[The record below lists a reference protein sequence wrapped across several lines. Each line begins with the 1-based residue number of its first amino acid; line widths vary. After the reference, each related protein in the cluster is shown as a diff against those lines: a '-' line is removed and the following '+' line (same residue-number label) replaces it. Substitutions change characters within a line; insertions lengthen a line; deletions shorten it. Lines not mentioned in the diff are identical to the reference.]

1 MKITILGCGSSMGVP
16 ALKYGWGICDPKN
29 PKNRRTRSS
38 IIIEDAGTVL
48 LVDASPDL
56 REQLL
61 RFDGRNEKLRKNSV
75 QNSYGNLGKN
85 SNENL
90 SPNIDAIL
98 FTHAHFDHTNG
109 INELRPLYIKENKFL
124 DVFATADTLSE
135 LYQNFSYLFQRNS
148 HDIYDSYL
156 YAHEIFFGKFSIK
169 NISGICFEQDH
180 GFSKSLG
187 FRIGNFAY
195 CTDVTGFS
203 DFSVLENLD
212 IWIVDCLNSDEKRP
226 THANLELV
234 LSWVEKLNPKK
245 TYLTHMDT
253 SMDYDSLMNSLP
265 PNVEPAYDM
274 QILYCK

>member
-1 MKITILGCGSSMGVP
+1 MKITILGCGSSLGVP
-16 ALKYGWGICDPKN
+16 ALKYGWGICNPKN

-38 IIIEDAGTVL
+38 IIIEEAGTVL

-61 RFDGRNEKLRKNSV
+61 RLGEQNKNHC
-75 QNSYGNLGKN
+75 GNLNKILR
-85 SNENL
+85 EN
-90 SPNIDAIL
+90 PNIDAIL

-109 INELRPLYIKENKFL
+109 INELRPFFLKERKSL
-124 DVFATADTLSE
+124 DIFAAPDTLAE
-135 LYQNFSYLFQRNS
+135 IYQNFSYLFQRNS
-148 HDIYDSYL
+148 HEIYDTYL
-156 YAHEIFFGKFSIK
+156 RANEISFGKFSIK

-203 DFSVLENLD
+203 DFSILENLD

-253 SMDYDSLMNSLP
+253 SMDYDSLMKTLP
-265 PNVEPAYDM
+265 PNVEPAYDQ
-274 QILYCK
+274 QILFCK

>member
-1 MKITILGCGSSMGVP
+1 MKVTILGCGSSLGVP
-16 ALKYGWGICDPKN
+16 ALKYGWGVCDPKN

-38 IIIEDAGTVL
+38 VIIEEAETVL

-61 RFDGRNEKLRKNSV
+61 RF
-75 QNSYGNLGKN
+75 GNQD
-85 SNENL
+85 
-90 SPNIDAIL
+90 IDAIL

-109 INELRPLYIKENKFL
+109 INELRPLYLKMNKSL
-124 DVFATADTLSE
+124 DIFATADTLAE
-135 LYQNFSYLFQRNS
+135 LYQNFSYLFERNS

-156 YAHEIFFGKFSIK
+156 RANEISSGKFSIK
-169 NISGICFEQDH
+169 NISGVCFEQDH

-187 FRIGNFAY
+187 FRVGNFAY

-234 LSWVEKLNPKK
+234 LHWIDKLHPKK
-245 TYLTHMDT
+245 TFLTHMDT
-253 SMDYDSLMNSLP
+253 SMDYDSLIKSLP

-274 QILYCK
+274 QVLYCK

>member
-1 MKITILGCGSSMGVP
+1 MKVTILGCGSSLGVP
-16 ALKYGWGICDPKN
+16 ALKYGWGVCDPKN

-38 IIIEDAGTVL
+38 VIIEEAETVL

-61 RFDGRNEKLRKNSV
+61 RF
-75 QNSYGNLGKN
+75 GNQD
-85 SNENL
+85 
-90 SPNIDAIL
+90 IDAIL

-109 INELRPLYIKENKFL
+109 INELRPLYLKMNKSL
-124 DVFATADTLSE
+124 DIFATADTLAE
-135 LYQNFSYLFQRNS
+135 LYQNFSYLFEHNS

-156 YAHEIFFGKFSIK
+156 RANEISLGKFSVK

-187 FRIGNFAY
+187 FRVGNFAY

-234 LSWVEKLNPKK
+234 LSWVDKLHPKK
-245 TYLTHMDT
+245 TFLTHMDT
-253 SMDYDSLMNSLP
+253 SMDYDSLIKSLP

-274 QILYCK
+274 QVLYCK

>member
-1 MKITILGCGSSMGVP
+1 MKITILGCGSSLGVP
-16 ALKYGWGICDPKN
+16 ALKYGWGACDPSN

-38 IIIEDAGTVL
+38 IIIEEAGTVL

-61 RFDGRNEKLRKNSV
+61 RF
-75 QNSYGNLGKN
+75 GNKD
-85 SNENL
+85 
-90 SPNIDAIL
+90 IDAIL

-109 INELRPLYIKENKFL
+109 INELRPFYLNMNKSL
-124 DVFATADTLSE
+124 DIFATADTLAK
-135 LYQNFSYLFQRNS
+135 LYQNFSYLFEHNS
-148 HDIYDSYL
+148 HEIYDSYL
-156 YAHEIFFGKFSIK
+156 RANEISFGKFSIK

-180 GFSKSLG
+180 GFSQSLG
-187 FRIGNFAY
+187 FRVGNFAY

-212 IWIVDCLNSDEKRP
+212 IWVVDCLNSDEKRP

-234 LSWVEKLNPKK
+234 LDWVEKLHPKK

-253 SMDYDSLMNSLP
+253 SMDYDGLIKLLP
-265 PNVEPAYDM
+265 SCVEPAYDM
-274 QILYCK
+274 QILYSE

>member
-1 MKITILGCGSSMGVP
+1 MKVTILGCGSSLGVP
-16 ALKYGWGICDPKN
+16 ALKYGWGVCDPKN

-38 IIIEDAGTVL
+38 IIIEEAETVL

-61 RFDGRNEKLRKNSV
+61 RF
-75 QNSYGNLGKN
+75 GNQD
-85 SNENL
+85 
-90 SPNIDAIL
+90 IDAIL

-109 INELRPLYIKENKFL
+109 INELRPLYLNMNKSL
-124 DVFATADTLSE
+124 DIFATADTLAE
-135 LYQNFSYLFQRNS
+135 LYRNFSYLFERNS

-156 YAHEIFFGKFSIK
+156 RANEISFGKFSVK
-169 NISGICFEQDH
+169 NISGVCFEQDH

-187 FRIGNFAY
+187 FRVGNFAY

-212 IWIVDCLNSDEKRP
+212 IWIVDCLNNDEKRP

-234 LSWVEKLNPKK
+234 LRWVDKLRPKK

-253 SMDYDSLMNSLP
+253 SMDYDSLIKSLP

-274 QILYCK
+274 QVLYCK

>member
-1 MKITILGCGSSMGVP
+1 MKITVLGCGSSLGVP

-38 IIIEDAGTVL
+38 IIIEEKETVL

-61 RFDGRNEKLRKNSV
+61 RSGSQD
-75 QNSYGNLGKN
+75 
-85 SNENL
+85 
-90 SPNIDAIL
+90 IDAIL

-109 INELRPLYIKENKFL
+109 INELRPLYLSMNKSL
-124 DVFATADTLSE
+124 DIFASAETLTD
-135 LYQNFSYLFQRNS
+135 LYQNFSYLFEHNS
-148 HDIYDSYL
+148 HEIYDSYL
-156 YAHEIFFGKFSIK
+156 RANEISFGKFSIK
-169 NISGICFEQDH
+169 NISGVCFEQDH

-195 CTDVTGFS
+195 CTDVTGFYDLS
-203 DFSVLENLD
+203 LLENLD

-234 LSWVEKLNPKK
+234 LQWVDKLHPKK

-253 SMDYDSLMNSLP
+253 SMDYDSLMKSLP
-265 PNVEPAYDM
+265 SNVEPAYDT
-274 QILYCK
+274 QILYCD

>member
-1 MKITILGCGSSMGVP
+1 MKVTILGCGSSLGVP
-16 ALKYGWGICDPKN
+16 ALKYGWGVCDPKN

-38 IIIEDAGTVL
+38 VIIEEAETVL

-61 RFDGRNEKLRKNSV
+61 RF
-75 QNSYGNLGKN
+75 GNQD
-85 SNENL
+85 
-90 SPNIDAIL
+90 IDAIL

-109 INELRPLYIKENKFL
+109 INELRPLYLKMNKSL
-124 DVFATADTLSE
+124 DIFATADTLAE
-135 LYQNFSYLFQRNS
+135 LYQNFSYLFEHNS

-156 YAHEIFFGKFSIK
+156 RANEISLGKFSVK

-187 FRIGNFAY
+187 FRVGNFAY

-234 LSWVEKLNPKK
+234 LRWIDKLHPKK
-245 TYLTHMDT
+245 TFLTHMDT
-253 SMDYDSLMNSLP
+253 SMDYDSLIKSLP

-274 QILYCK
+274 QVLYCK

>member
-1 MKITILGCGSSMGVP
+1 MKITILGCGSSLGVP
-16 ALKYGWGICDPKN
+16 ALKYGWGVCDPKN

-38 IIIEDAGTVL
+38 IIIEEKETVL

-61 RFDGRNEKLRKNSV
+61 RF
-75 QNSYGNLGKN
+75 
-85 SNENL
+85 ENQDV
-90 SPNIDAIL
+90 DAIL

-109 INELRPLYIKENKFL
+109 INELRPLYLKMNKSL
-124 DVFATADTLSE
+124 DIFATADTLAE
-135 LYQNFSYLFQRNS
+135 LYQNFSYLFEHNS

-156 YAHEIFFGKFSIK
+156 HANEISFGKFSIK
-169 NISGICFEQDH
+169 NISGVCFEQDH

-187 FRIGNFAY
+187 FRVGNFAY
-195 CTDVTGFS
+195 CTDVTEFS

-234 LSWVEKLNPKK
+234 LRWVDKLHPKK

-253 SMDYDSLMNSLP
+253 SMDYDSLIKFLP
-265 PNVEPAYDM
+265 SNVEPAYDM
-274 QILYCK
+274 QVLYCE

>member
-1 MKITILGCGSSMGVP
+1 MKVTILGCGSSLGVP
-16 ALKYGWGICDPKN
+16 ALKYGWGVCDPKN

-38 IIIEDAGTVL
+38 VIIEEAETVL

-61 RFDGRNEKLRKNSV
+61 RF
-75 QNSYGNLGKN
+75 GNQD
-85 SNENL
+85 
-90 SPNIDAIL
+90 IDAIL

-109 INELRPLYIKENKFL
+109 INELRPLYLKMNKSL
-124 DVFATADTLSE
+124 DIFATADTLAE
-135 LYQNFSYLFQRNS
+135 LYQNFSYLFEHNS

-156 YAHEIFFGKFSIK
+156 HANEISFGKFSVK

-187 FRIGNFAY
+187 FRVGNFAY

-234 LSWVEKLNPKK
+234 LSWVGKLHPKK

-253 SMDYDSLMNSLP
+253 SMDYDNLIKSLP
-265 PNVEPAYDM
+265 PNIEPAYDG
-274 QILYCK
+274 QVLYCK

>member
-38 IIIEDAGTVL
+38 VIIEEAGTVL

-61 RFDGRNEKLRKNSV
+61 RFNN
-75 QNSYGNLGKN
+75 Q
-85 SNENL
+85 
-90 SPNIDAIL
+90 NIDAIL

-124 DVFATADTLSE
+124 DIFATSDTLAE
-135 LYQNFSYLFQRNS
+135 LYQNFSYLFRHNL

-156 YAHEIFFGKFSIK
+156 RANEISFGKFSIK

-245 TYLTHMDT
+245 TYLTHMDS
-253 SMDYDSLMNSLP
+253 SMDYDRLIRSLP
-265 PNVEPAYDM
+265 SNVEPAYDM
-274 QILYCK
+274 QILFCN